1 MAMPEWMQW
10 AGGAITMLG
19 GGAGFVAFVKARPE
33 ARKINAEA
41 AATLGDSSVRIV
53 QGLEEEL
60 TYLRT
65 EVRAVK
71 EKQNAAE
78 REQKQREQQQYIRLR
93 AHERWD
99 NTIAQKLRDLGED
112 VTDPPPLYPDPTA
125 A

>member
-10 AGGAITMLG
+10 AGGAVTLLG
-19 GGAGFVAFVKARPE
+19 GGAGFVAFIKARPE
-33 ARKINAEA
+33 ARKIDAEA

-60 TYLRT
+60 TYLRS

-71 EKQNAAE
+71 DKQEAVE
-78 REQKQREQQQYIRLR
+78 REQRIKEQQQYFRLR

-112 VTDPPPLYPDPTA
+112 VTDPPPLYPETA
-125 A
+125 

>member
-10 AGGAITMLG
+10 AGGAVTLFG
-19 GGAGFVAFVKARPE
+19 GGAGFVAFIKARPE
-33 ARKINAEA
+33 ARKIDAEA
-41 AATLGDSSVRIV
+41 AAQLGDSSVRIV

-60 TYLRT
+60 TYLRN

-71 EKQNAAE
+71 EKQESVE
-78 REQKQREQQQYIRLR
+78 REQRRKEQQEYYRLR

-112 VTDPPPLYPDPTA
+112 VTDPPPLYPDPATT
-125 A
+125 

>member
-10 AGGAITMLG
+10 AGGAVTLLG
-19 GGAGFVAFVKARPE
+19 GGAGFVAFIKARPE

-41 AATLGDSSVRIV
+41 AAILGDSSVRIA

-60 TYLRT
+60 TYLRN

-71 EKQNAAE
+71 EKQETAE
-78 REQKQREQQQYIRLR
+78 RQREHREQQQYARLR